1 MNNENSFLGRGWSFP
16 FQFSKEAKSAVMLSD
31 EEDIRNS
38 LEILLSTTVG
48 ERIMQPDYGCNLD
61 ILLFEPINLSLST
74 YIKDLVFNAI
84 YLFEPRIQPEEVIL
98 SGNREDGIIELKV
111 NYMIRATNARH
122 NLVFPF
128 YTGEAT
134 FANPDNQ

>member
-16 FQFSKEAKSAVMLSD
+16 PQFSKEAKSAVMLSD

-98 SGNREDGIIELKV
+98 SGNQK
-111 NYMIRATNARH
+111 N
-122 NLVFPF
+122 
-128 YTGEAT
+128 
-134 FANPDNQ
+134 